1 MRIAIA
7 TYAGRP
13 EQFADDD
20 VLTGVLRDRGLDVDQ
35 PAWDDPGMD
44 WGAYDL
50 VVARSPWDYTS
61 RLDEFLEWTDRIGD
75 RLENPPAVIRWN
87 SDKHYL
93 ADLFAMGVDVVET
106 TYVEPGEPAPAVE
119 AEIVVKPAVS
129 AGARDSGRFGPASA
143 DAARA
148 LIDRITSAGGT
159 AMIQPFVAS
168 VEERGETAVV
178 LIAGEVSHVLRKASI
193 LRPDEVAPVRTDD
206 PLGVAEVMYDPEL
219 VVPGAATSE
228 ELRQASR
235 VRDAVRDRFG
245 TIPLVMRVDMLG
257 SADGGPVLLELE
269 AIEPNLY
276 FDQVPAGAER
286 LAEAIIA
293 RAAG

>member
-1 MRIAIA
+1 MRVAIA

-20 VLTGVLRDRGLDVDQ
+20 LLTALLRDHGVDADQ
-35 PAWDDPGMD
+35 PSWDDPRVD
-44 WGAYDL
+44 WDVYDL

-61 RLDEFLEWTDRIGD
+61 RLDEFLEWADRVGE

-93 ADLFAMGVDVVET
+93 ADLFAQGVDVVET
-106 TYVEPGEPAPAVE
+106 VYVEPGEPAPGVDS
-119 AEIVVKPAVS
+119 EIVVKPAVS

-148 LIDRITSAGGT
+148 LIERITARGGT

-178 LIAGEVSHVLRKASI
+178 MIAGEVSHVLRKTSI
-193 LRPDEVAPVRTDD
+193 LRPDEVAPVRTND
-206 PLGVAEVMYDPEL
+206 PLGIAEVMYDPEL
-219 VVPGAATSE
+219 VVPGAASAE
-228 ELRQASR
+228 ELRQAAR
-235 VRDAVRDRFG
+235 VRGAVRDRFG
-245 TIPLVMRVDMLG
+245 AVPLVMRVDMLG
-257 SADGGPVLLELE
+257 GADGGPVLLELE

-276 FDQVPAGAER
+276 FDQVPEGAER
-286 LAEAIIA
+286 LAEAIVS
-293 RAAG
+293 RASG